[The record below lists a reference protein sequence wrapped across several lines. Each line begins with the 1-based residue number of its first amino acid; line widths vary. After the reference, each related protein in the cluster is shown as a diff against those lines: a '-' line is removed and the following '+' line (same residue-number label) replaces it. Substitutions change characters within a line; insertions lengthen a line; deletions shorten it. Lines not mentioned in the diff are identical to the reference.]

1 MRKIIVEARLLS
13 RSTGISGFFNPL
25 LQKLIKTN
33 PNTEFI
39 LTTQSDKILE
49 RYKKY
54 SNVNITNITSPKW
67 IKHPYLVDLYYGII
81 SFPNFLKNQTAD
93 LLISPYYDFLIP
105 RKFHDKVIITVHDLC
120 YYECNNLYKT
130 HTKIPANYFL
140 TKALNRCAGV
150 LTVSETSYKNIK
162 LYFPE
167 ITRKKHVIVTYN
179 CFSKPNSKFKQI
191 KLPQEIIS
199 KPGKKILYSG
209 GFENRKNLSRLF
221 RAFYQISQ
229 EYEDLY
235 MIITGNLKNNKKF
248 HRLIHSC
255 GINEK
260 ILLPGNITDEQM
272 QTLYQSG
279 ITGAVNLSLCEGF
292 GRNSYEALLN
302 GLPLLCSDIEIN
314 REIVGDYPIYC
325 DPTNVEDIINGL
337 KKLMKTTANKSL
349 SSIDERFTIDYN
361 FSNFSNLIDDCM
373 K

>member
-1 MRKIIVEARLLS
+1 MKTIVIEARHLS
-13 RSTGISGFFNPL
+13 RGTGISKYFEL
-25 LQKLIKTN
+25 YLDK
-33 PNTEFI
+33 FI
-39 LTTQSDKILE
+39 NSHPHYNYIFVTDSTKNL
-49 RYKKY
+49 YKYKNY
-54 SNVNITNITSPKW
+54 SNVNIKKLSSPNW
-67 IKHPYLVDLYYGII
+67 IKHPYLNDLYYGII
-81 SFPNFLKNQTAD
+81 SFPTFLKNQNAD
-93 LLISPYYDFLIP
+93 LLISPYYDFIIP
-105 RKFHDKVIITVHDLC
+105 RKLYNKVIITIHDLC
-120 YYECNNLYKT
+120 YYECNTLYKT

-140 TKALNRCAGV
+140 TNALNNCAGV
-150 LTVSETSYKNIK
+150 LTVSKTSYKKIK

-167 ITRKKHVIVTYN
+167 ITQKKRVIVTYN
-179 CFSKPNSKFKQI
+179 CFSKPNFNFKQNI
-191 KLPQEIIS
+191 LPQELIS
-199 KPGKKILYSG
+199 KPGKKLLYSG

-221 RAFYQISQ
+221 RAFYQVTQ
-229 EYEDLY
+229 EYGDLY

-279 ITGAVNLSLCEGF
+279 ITGAVNISLCEGF
-292 GRNSYEALLN
+292 GRNSYETLLN

>member
-1 MRKIIVEARLLS
+1 
-13 RSTGISGFFNPL
+13 
-25 LQKLIKTN
+25 
-33 PNTEFI
+33 
-39 LTTQSDKILE
+39 
-49 RYKKY
+49 
-54 SNVNITNITSPKW
+54 
-67 IKHPYLVDLYYGII
+67 
-81 SFPNFLKNQTAD
+81 
-93 LLISPYYDFLIP
+93 
-105 RKFHDKVIITVHDLC
+105 
-120 YYECNNLYKT
+120 
-130 HTKIPANYFL
+130 
-140 TKALNRCAGV
+140 
-150 LTVSETSYKNIK
+150 
-162 LYFPE
+162 
-167 ITRKKHVIVTYN
+167 
-179 CFSKPNSKFKQI
+179 
-191 KLPQEIIS
+191 LPQEIIS
-199 KPGKKILYSG
+199 KHGKKLLYSG

-221 RAFYQISQ
+221 RAFYQVTQ
-229 EYEDLY
+229 EYGDLY

-314 REIVGDYPIYC
+314 HEIVGDYPIYC